1 MALLP
6 QPPHQRV
13 SPGQITDQAHE
24 APGAEAA
31 PAVWA
36 PGPQA
41 LQRKLVQAAF
51 HPSSGSPRSP
61 TPRAV
66 PQLGSRSCRLP
77 RAPEKGHLPADLG
90 TAQLEGTD
98 AGKASSLL
106 TLMQQ
111 SLQFSGGASKLR
123 VCRWL
128 CADAH
133 LGPQA
138 EHTHLATALGV

>member
-6 QPPHQRV
+6 RPPHQRV

-24 APGAEAA
+24 APGAEAV
-31 PAVWA
+31 PTVWA
-36 PGPQA
+36 PGHQA
-41 LQRKLVQAAF
+41 LQRKLVPAAF

-66 PQLGSRSCRLP
+66 PQPGSPSCRLQRAP
-77 RAPEKGHLPADLG
+77 GQVWAPEKGHLPADLG

-106 TLMQQ
+106 TL
-111 SLQFSGGASKLR
+111 
-123 VCRWL
+123 V
-128 CADAH
+128 
-133 LGPQA
+133 
-138 EHTHLATALGV
+138 